1 MKRLRLKKVMQG
13 SELKEVSFER
23 SEKIDELSGKLSFS
37 ATDDKFMHSVLENDK
52 EKIEEGK
59 IIGEAIN
66 QGISSFTPDLMFEN
80 IVRNYSNAENLYGK
94 TLLRKITGYD
104 PEYLKRNIRIPEF
117 KKELKVRL
125 AEKIEKMKEDGL
137 LDSEG
142 FTEKGI
148 ELASLIMYIEEL
160 DNIVARGSLG
170 EVVHKKKIGDGEKE
184 NIETFKKGK
193 KYKDLAVKRSLRNAI
208 RRGHNELGTED
219 LQIYSRKSRGSSQII
234 YAIDASGSMK
244 GKKIESA
251 KKAGI
256 ALAFKAIQKKDKVG
270 LIAFGSD
277 VKEEIKPTDNF
288 TFLLKAIVRLRASRE
303 TNIALTLNKAIE
315 LFSQG
320 DFTKHLILVTDA
332 MPTVGK
338 EPEKETLEAVSSA
351 KSNRI
356 TISLIGINLNKEGK
370 KLAESIVKIGEGRLY
385 VVRDL
390 ENIDRIILEDYY
402 ASV

>member
-1 MKRLRLKKVMQG
+1 MPG
-13 SELKEVSFER
+13 SELKKVSFER

-37 ATDDKFMHSVLENDK
+37 ATEDKLMHSVLENDK
-52 EKIEEGK
+52 EKIDEGK

-66 QGISSFTPDLMFEN
+66 QGIASFTPDLMFEN
-80 IVRNYSNAENLYGK
+80 IVRNYSTAENLYGK

-104 PEYLKRNIRIPEF
+104 AEYLRRNIKTPEF
-117 KKELKVRL
+117 QKELKVRL
-125 AEKIEKMKEDGL
+125 SEKISRMREDGL
-137 LDSEG
+137 LDSDG
-142 FTEKGI
+142 FTERGI
-148 ELASLIMYIEEL
+148 ELASLIMYVEEL
-160 DNIVARGSLG
+160 DNIVARGTLG
-170 EVVHKKKIGDGEKE
+170 EVVHKKKSGYGEKE
-184 NIETFKKGK
+184 NIEVFRKGK
-193 KYKDLAVKRSLRNAI
+193 KYRDIAVKRSLRNAI
-208 RRGHNELGTED
+208 RRGHNEIDVED
-219 LQIYSRKSRGSSQII
+219 LQAYSRKSRGGSQII

-270 LIAFGSD
+270 LIAFGSE

-288 TFLLKAIVRLRASRE
+288 TFLLKAITRLRASRE
-303 TNIALTLNKAIE
+303 TNIASTLNKAIE

-320 DFTKHLILVTDA
+320 DFTKHLILITDA
-332 MPTVGK
+332 LPTVGK
-338 EPEKETLEAVSSA
+338 EPVKETLEAVSSA
-351 KSNRI
+351 KSSRI

-390 ENIDRIILEDYY
+390 ENIDRVVLEDYY